1 MEVADQQSGPN
12 RQSLGPVGLTDQPGC
27 ETQNAFAQRG
37 ITLDESRL
45 IRDMRR
51 YLILFARTMVL
62 GVLVVACGTAAGVT
76 PGITTADLPTTSAEE
91 FEAHLA
97 ALDKPAVV
105 NVWASW
111 CLPCRA
117 EAPILDQASAT
128 YGSDIEF
135 IGVDVQDNQT
145 DAKAFLAEFGLDF
158 DHFFDKDREI
168 PNHYAGLGT
177 PITFFFGPGGEL
189 ISTYNGVVD
198 ERTLA
203 LNIDELLNLSQ

>member
-1 MEVADQQSGPN
+1 MRKPPPLLT
-12 RQSLGPVGLTDQPGC
+12 RSLALAV
-27 ETQNAFAQRG
+27 
-37 ITLDESRL
+37 I
-45 IRDMRR
+45 
-51 YLILFARTMVL
+51 
-62 GVLVVACGTAAGVT
+62 VVACGTAAGETLGT
-76 PGITTADLPTTSAEE
+76 PVDDLPTTTAQE
-91 FEAHLA
+91 FETHLA
-97 ALDKPAVV
+97 ALDRPAVV

-117 EAPILDQASAT
+117 EAPLLDLAFDQ

-158 DHFFDKDREI
+158 DHFFDKTREI

-177 PITFFFGPGGEL
+177 PITFFFGPGGQL
-189 ISTYNGVVD
+189 ITTHNGVID

-203 LNIDELLNLSQ
+203 LNIDELLNLP